1 MTPVARLN
9 VLLTHS
15 RPRERF
21 TYGKTEWPEL
31 VSRLLSPVQIQTYV
45 AGTSGE
51 ALSLAESHPMHVVV
65 VDFQLPCRSGMP
77 DGAEAMNLVRL
88 LQKLRRHD
96 GAPAVAPKLPAASHG
111 SAGRRIPIADG
122 SNSAAN
128 SCEARP
134 LFILLAPPH
143 GEMPQLMQEALR
155 WNVYSVLPEPLN
167 VNELLDTMARALRR
181 FYDNRWPL

>member
-21 TYGKTEWPEL
+21 TYGHTEWPEL
-31 VSRLLSPVQIQTYV
+31 VSRLLSPVQIRTYV
-45 AGTSGE
+45 ADTSYE
-51 ALSLAESHPMHVVV
+51 ALSLAESHPMHLVV
-65 VDFQLPCRSGMP
+65 VDFQLPCRSGAP
-77 DGAEAMNLVRL
+77 AGAEAMNLVRL
-88 LQKLRRHD
+88 LQRTRRH
-96 GAPAVAPKLPAASHG
+96 GAGPHGDRATPEANHG

-122 SNSAAN
+122 GNSTAN
-128 SCEARP
+128 SGEARP

>member
-21 TYGKTEWPEL
+21 TYGQTEWPEL
-31 VSRLLSPVQIQTYV
+31 VSQLLSPVRIQTYV
-45 AGTSGE
+45 ASTSGE

-65 VDFQLPCRSGMP
+65 VDFQLPCRSGMA
-77 DGAEAMNLVRL
+77 DGAEAMKLVRL
-88 LQKLRRHD
+88 LQRTRRHD
-96 GAPAVAPKLPAASHG
+96 TGHHGAQTSPAASHA

-122 SNSAAN
+122 GNSTADPG
-128 SCEARP
+128 EARP